1 MTMPAPTPAAAVKP
15 GDADMIE
22 AMFRA
27 FGSLIPGA
35 ASWKFTPDQI
45 LEQLARNGAA
55 STDLAVIR
63 DWLTD
68 RSDHGRP

>member
-1 MTMPAPTPAAAVKP
+1 MTTPAAAPAAAVKP

-27 FGSLIPGA
+27 FGCLVPGA
-35 ASWKFTPDQI
+35 ANWKFTPDQI

-55 STDLAVIR
+55 STDLGIIR
-63 DWLTD
+63 DWLTT
-68 RSDHGRP
+68 RQE